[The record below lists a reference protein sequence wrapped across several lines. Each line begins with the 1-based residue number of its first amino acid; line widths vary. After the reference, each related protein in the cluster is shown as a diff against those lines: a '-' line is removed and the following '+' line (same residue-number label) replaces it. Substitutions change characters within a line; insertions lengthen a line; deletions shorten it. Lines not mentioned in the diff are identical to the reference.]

1 MNLFQKQPADQLDY
15 DLDFSDWLTDDD
27 TITGAVATSSVPDEL
42 IVQSVQVF
50 ASIALVKIWIA
61 GGVSGAT
68 YKITATI
75 TTSQGRIKEL
85 EFKIRVREQ

>member
-27 TITGAVATSSVPDEL
+27 ILTGAVATSSVPEEL
-42 IVQSVQVF
+42 IVQSVRLI
-50 ASIALVKIWIA
+50 SPLVKIWIA

-85 EFKIRVREQ
+85 EFKIRVREL

>member
-15 DLDFSDWLTDDD
+15 DLDFSDWLTDED
-27 TITGAVATSSVPDEL
+27 TITGAVATSSVPEEL
-42 IVQSVQVF
+42 IVQSV
-50 ASIALVKIWIA
+50 SISGSVVKIWIA

-75 TTSQGRIKEL
+75 TTSLGRIKEL
-85 EFKIRVREQ
+85 EFKIRVRDM

>member
-27 TITGAVATSSVPDEL
+27 TITGAVATSSVPAEL
-42 IVQSVQVF
+42 TVQSLQV
-50 ASIALVKIWIA
+50 IGQLVKIWIA

-75 TTSQGRIKEL
+75 TTSQARIKEL
-85 EFKIRVREQ
+85 EFKIRVRDM